1 LKKAENKKTKFIRSS
16 SACSLAS
23 FSLLLSLAFLV
34 PPFYFGCLVQF
45 FNLLYFQQLQFFN

>member
-1 LKKAENKKTKFIRSS
+1 LKKTKNKKQKIRSS